1 MPIILK
7 TDILTKEATVTVQ
20 SKKGVVHF
28 RGTEKDLIQLI
39 KDSHLMAESI
49 QMDLDA
55 DNISEE
61 NDGIAI
67 EQYREFAKKYS

>member
-1 MPIILK
+1 MPIILRK
-7 TDILTKEATVTVQ
+7 DILTKEDTVVVQ
-20 SKKGVVHF
+20 DRKGVVHF

-39 KDSHLMAESI
+39 KDTHLMADSI

-55 DNISEE
+55 DNISEK

-67 EQYREFAKKYS
+67 EQYREFAKKY